1 MLLITS
7 YSVIPKGDDILY
19 GHDETRAFIY
29 IDDAA
34 ELTLLVGDKLANET
48 IHIGNPIESSIDD
61 VAKIVREIV
70 GIDRD
75 PIYKNAPSGS
85 VSRRCA
91 DVSKLLSLIG
101 DYEFT
106 SLKDGLVKTLT

>member
-1 MLLITS
+1 MLITS

-75 PIYKNAPSGS
+75 PIYKNAPAGS